1 MKSILTIKDNI
12 SELVNIIH
20 KKQKVEDLE
29 IAIKD
34 LVSLMLKDYPYLKP
48 PKFSIIP
55 TKTLAFSVW
64 YEEPNAIT
72 ETLLIQQNG
81 FTAYLWRCDDQKWYL
96 DDLDSEPHEIAR
108 KLIENIPVFHSIPE
122 NPKEIKHLLEI
133 GLIYFNPTL
142 FPCFSNKNLEDCR
155 EVLTWDDRFLLVGT
169 QLKNLKLYS
178 HEEWKALTDRENY
191 HLN

>member
-1 MKSILTIKDNI
+1 MKSILKICDNI
-12 SELVNIIH
+12 SALVNIIN

-29 IAIKD
+29 TAIKD

-64 YEEPNAIT
+64 YQEPNAIT
-72 ETLLIQQNG
+72 ETLMIEQNG

-122 NPKEIKHLLEI
+122 NPIEIKHLLEVGI
-133 GLIYFNPTL
+133 MHFNTIL
-142 FPCFSNKNLEDCR
+142 FPNFSNKELEDSR

-169 QLKNLKLYS
+169 QVNNLKLYS
-178 HEEWKALTDRENY
+178 HEEWKALIDRENY

>member
-29 IAIKD
+29 RAIKD

-72 ETLLIQQNG
+72 ETLLIEQNG

-96 DDLDSEPHEIAR
+96 DDFYSEPYQIAC
-108 KLIENIPVFHSIPE
+108 KLIEIIPVFHSLPE
-122 NPKEIKHLLEI
+122 NPREVKHLLEI
-133 GLIYFNPTL
+133 GIMDFDANF
-142 FPCFSNKNLEDCR
+142 FPKFSERKLEDDR
-155 EVLTWDDRFLLVGT
+155 EVLTWNDRFLLVGT
-169 QLKNLKLYS
+169 QLENLKLYS
-178 HEEWKALTDRENY
+178 HEEWKALIDRENY

>member
-1 MKSILTIKDNI
+1 MKSILKIKDNI

-55 TKTLAFSVW
+55 PKTLAFSVW

-72 ETLLIQQNG
+72 ETLLIEQNG

-96 DDLDSEPHEIAR
+96 DDLDSEPHEITC
-108 KLIENIPVFHSIPE
+108 KLIKNIPVLHSIPE
-122 NPKEIKHLLEI
+122 NSKEIKHLLEI
-133 GLIYFNPTL
+133 GLIYFNPIL
-142 FPCFSNKNLEDCR
+142 FPCFSNKKLEDNR

-178 HEEWKALTDRENY
+178 YEEWKALIDREKY